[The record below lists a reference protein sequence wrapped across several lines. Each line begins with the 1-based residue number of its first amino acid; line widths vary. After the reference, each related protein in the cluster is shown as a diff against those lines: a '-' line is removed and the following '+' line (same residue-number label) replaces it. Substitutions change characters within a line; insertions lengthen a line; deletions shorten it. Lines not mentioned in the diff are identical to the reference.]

1 MADLHRSELKKIMT
15 THEKHMKYNFVAP
28 LTNLVGTMETGT
40 SDNKVA
46 SLVPLQFWILSH
58 YHIHF
63 TDLQSGDLYILL
75 K

>member
-46 SLVPLQFWILSH
+46 SLVPL
-58 YHIHF
+58 
-63 TDLQSGDLYILL
+63 
-75 K
+75 

>member
-1 MADLHRSELKKIMT
+1 MADLHRSELQKIMT

-63 TDLQSGDLYILL
+63 TEYTSQETCIFC
-75 K
+75 